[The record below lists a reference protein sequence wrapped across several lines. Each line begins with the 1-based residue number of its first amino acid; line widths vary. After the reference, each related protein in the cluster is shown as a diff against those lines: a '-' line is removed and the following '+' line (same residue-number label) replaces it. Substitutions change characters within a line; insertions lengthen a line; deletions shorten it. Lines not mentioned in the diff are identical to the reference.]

1 MAISQRCLLLRK
13 LSQLK
18 SNIFKLTIIPGCNYR
33 SVVCLHV
40 TVFICALN
48 TYRTVFSWTCAS
60 RQHPACEN
68 LAPAIYEKLS
78 NSINKK
84 LSYWYQVV
92 LIIIY
97 QSFCQT
103 WHLECSSSHDG
114 PSVKRRVLI
123 ITWQSFWSNTTVAV
137 IAHVWR
143 LTVVIDFVH
152 YICCIFEMKRFI
164 VTEMAFNGHS
174 VSSAMSSFIRSLRF
188 LSETGKSRLQLFL
201 DKIAEMTLKSI
212 KVVGD
217 SHISLSVSGL

>member
-103 WHLECSSSHDG
+103 WHLECSSSHDS
-114 PSVKRRVLI
+114 PSGRTWQQSAHHHMTVLLSNVTAECSSSHDSSSVERRVLI
-123 ITWQSFWSNTTVAV
+123 ITWQSFWSNVTAECSSSHDSSSVERRV
-137 IAHVWR
+137 
-143 LTVVIDFVH
+143 L
-152 YICCIFEMKRFI
+152 I
-164 VTEMAFNGHS
+164 VTWQSFWSNVTAEC
-174 VSSAMSSFIRSLRF
+174 SSSH
-188 LSETGKSRLQLFL
+188 
-201 DKIAEMTLKSI
+201 
-212 KVVGD
+212 D
-217 SHISLSVSGL
+217 SPSGRT

>member
-123 ITWQSFWSNTTVAV
+123 ITWQSFWSNVTAECSSSHDSPSGRTWQQS
-137 IAHVWR
+137 AHR
-143 LTVVIDFVH
+143 HLTVLLVERDSRVL
-152 YICCIFEMKRFI
+152 I
-164 VTEMAFNGHS
+164 VTWHF
-174 VSSAMSSFIRSLRF
+174 FCR
-188 LSETGKSRLQLFL
+188 T
-201 DKIAEMTLKSI
+201 
-212 KVVGD
+212 
-217 SHISLSVSGL
+217 